1 MMDEKLERFYDAQK
15 QDYACALAEIQDG
28 YKKNH
33 WMWYIFPQIKGLG
46 KSPTAQ
52 YYSIEDLDEAIA
64 FLNDP
69 YLGDNLR
76 EISAELLKKS
86 TDNAEDIFG
95 YVDAM
100 KLKSSMTLFHYA
112 GEMSG
117 DSSVFY
123 SVLCKYFNGEF
134 DEKTLDLLEDY

>member
-1 MMDEKLERFYDAQK
+1 MRNSRRILSLDV
-15 QDYACALAEIQDG
+15 AEIQNG
-28 YKKNH
+28 YKESH

-69 YLGDNLR
+69 YLGENLR

-112 GEMSG
+112 GEMS
-117 DSSVFY
+117 DENSVFY
-123 SVLCKYFNGEF
+123 SVLSKYFNGEF
-134 DEKTLDLLEDY
+134 DERTLDLIEQY